1 MAGNPLYRSVR
12 DPTGRIP
19 VVTRTPG
26 EPSPPDQSVPL
37 DHFVGMYEVK
47 TDPWDNATKWS
58 DQRKYAVTMA
68 SLLRPRYGRVYEPGC
83 AVGLL
88 TRQLAPRCD
97 ELLAVDAVPEAV
109 RQAAAAVSDFSHV
122 TVEQAVLPADLPDG
136 TFDLIVVG
144 DLLYYLSAA
153 DLSALLDGLLSRLEP
168 GGEIVAMHYRDRS
181 GATWDGA
188 HVHDALAARPGLERA
203 VHHEDEWFVVDVL
216 KRSR

>member
-1 MAGNPLYRSVR
+1 VGKPLNRSVR

-19 VVTRTPG
+19 GVTRAQG
-26 EPSPPDQSVPL
+26 DPSPPDRSVSL
-37 DHFVGMYEVK
+37 DHFVGMYEAK

-58 DQRKYAVTMA
+58 DQRKYAVTLA
-68 SLLRPRYGRVYEPGC
+68 SLLRPRYRRAYEPGC

-122 TVEQAVLPADLPDG
+122 TVERAILPADLPAG

-144 DLLYYLSAA
+144 DLLYYLSAG
-153 DLSALLDGLLSRLEP
+153 DLDELLRGLSDRLEA

-188 HVHDALAARPGLERA
+188 HVHAALAALPGLESA
-203 VHHEDEWFVVDVL
+203 VHHDDEWFVLDVL
-216 KRSR
+216 KLRR